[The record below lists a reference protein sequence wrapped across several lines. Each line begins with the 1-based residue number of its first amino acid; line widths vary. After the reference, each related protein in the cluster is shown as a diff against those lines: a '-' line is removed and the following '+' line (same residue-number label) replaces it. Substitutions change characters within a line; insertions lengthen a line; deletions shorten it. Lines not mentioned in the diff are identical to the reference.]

1 MRSKLA
7 PIGNAAGIEQG
18 AGTGTGTGSSLK
30 AVLHTWDGEVGAP
43 ASSLLVLDCVQK
55 GCLAGFWT
63 LRHTKSH

>member
-30 AVLHTWDGEVGAP
+30 AVLHTWDEELGVLT
-43 ASSLLVLDCVQK
+43 SSLLALV
-55 GCLAGFWT
+55 
-63 LRHTKSH
+63 